1 MISVSRAQTNS
12 TVPVPGTREYYD
24 MNILGKMYLL
34 GNGLQPLIQK
44 AGVIKH
50 IYPGDLVL
58 IQSRKDKARNS
69 GVETYDYFLIAL
81 LSAPTNPVG
90 TDINVSVWDFPLSL
104 LAYSDDGSFRGI
116 EAYAESP
123 PISFEEYIHVFEMEQ
138 KKEEKAMP
146 PPIVRTVMRPNRLAR
161 TPSIEIPIGD
171 IRNRIQSIYI
181 ERNQAHSNMDQIL
194 SSIEQDNMAQQG
206 AAPYGAQ
213 GAPSGEP

>member
-58 IQSRKDKARNS
+58 IQSRKDKARIS